1 MEVDNFIFIKN
12 NIKENQVLMSLDVS
26 KNNLGIALSSVGLK
40 LALPKLTIV
49 RGTFDED
56 LIKIKNLILK
66 YDIFALV
73 VGLPLNSDGS
83 KNKNT
88 QAVNSFCFL
97 LKKHISNPIYMQD
110 ERFSTKYIT
119 NSSFS
124 KKKAI
129 NKAIDESSAAWFLQI
144 FLDKLQR
151 V

>member
-49 RGTFDED
+49 RGSFDED
-56 LIKIKNLILK
+56 LTKIKNLILK

-83 KNKNT
+83 KNQNT
-88 QAVNSFCFL
+88 QAVNSFCSL
-97 LKKHISNPIYMQD
+97 LKKHLSLPIYMQD
-110 ERFSTKYIT
+110 ERFSTKYLI
-119 NSSFS
+119 NSTLT
-124 KKKAI
+124 K

-144 FLDKLQR
+144 FLDKLHK